1 MNDLWL
7 PLAMAPER
15 PCPSVDYP
23 RSFPVLWSSCSS
35 DFLQSDWCAS
45 VANLIIPL
53 AGIQIPHLF
62 MIQRKEQDPWPPTWP
77 LVTSLGS
84 ALTGPFRVLLPPLQT
99 LLSGHVMSIVP
110 DTVSAHLLYP
120 ISFHWYSGVIS
131 LETHSK
137 PSSLGWLSHYP
148 VPSNY
153 CTWSCLSSYFLLHN
167 LCKLHRAE
175 SRSDI

>member
-1 MNDLWL
+1 
-7 PLAMAPER
+7 MAPER